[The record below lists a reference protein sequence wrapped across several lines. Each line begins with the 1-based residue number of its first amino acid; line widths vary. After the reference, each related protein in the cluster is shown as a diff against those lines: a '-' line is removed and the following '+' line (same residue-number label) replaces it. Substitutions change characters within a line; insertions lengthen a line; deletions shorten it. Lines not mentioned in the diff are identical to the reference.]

1 MLKNLTIKSKIL
13 FITLFGLL
21 LLSSVLGYVSVSK
34 AKESLIKKS
43 YDMLTS
49 TRDNKAKQVK
59 NYLEQR
65 IKDIKVLSKSSNADE
80 LLYDLGNLYDDLDLE
95 EDEIFDVSIVSIKDA
110 TTPHENFFQNFAKE
124 YGYNDIY
131 LINAESGHVLYT
143 SSKLKDYGS
152 NLKFGNLKSSPLAQ
166 VWKKTLESKEAT
178 FIDMT
183 KYSINDN
190 KPTMFLGA
198 PVFQDEEIKGVI
210 VFQIST
216 KDINDIMS
224 FRKGYTK
231 SQEDYLVGQDYLMR
245 SNSYLDPKNHS
256 LNASFSNKEKGKVD
270 GIVYGGT
277 SRKIRN
283 YLQISNKLFV
293 SHSSK
298 SENKIGYF
306 KTELIKPISPLYFN
320 DKERTSA
327 LISICSLLNTLL
339 PEAQQNKKIYN
350 SFEKLINSINLENW
364 IFIYIFFE
372 LNLIKDLGY
381 DTNLEQYSP
390 NESTSNDISKIK
402 IDGYIY
408 EVPNFLIFKK
418 IPVKFDNTLIR
429 KSLYFT
435 RNVLQNKFFI
445 PNNLLFPKSRVVL
458 ENYFN

>member
-1 MLKNLTIKSKIL
+1 MIWEDECY
-13 FITLFGLL
+13 
-21 LLSSVLGYVSVSK
+21 LLSK
-34 AKESLIKKS
+34 RKFRE
-43 YDMLTS
+43 
-49 TRDNKAKQVK
+49 
-59 NYLEQR
+59 
-65 IKDIKVLSKSSNADE
+65 NA
-80 LLYDLGNLYDDLDLE
+80 NIIN
-95 EDEIFDVSIVSIKDA
+95 IF
-110 TTPHENFFQNFAKE
+110 T
-124 YGYNDIY
+124 
-131 LINAESGHVLYT
+131 
-143 SSKLKDYGS
+143 
-152 NLKFGNLKSSPLAQ
+152 
-166 VWKKTLESKEAT
+166 
-178 FIDMT
+178 
-183 KYSINDN
+183 
-190 KPTMFLGA
+190 
-198 PVFQDEEIKGVI
+198 
-210 VFQIST
+210 
-216 KDINDIMS
+216 
-224 FRKGYTK
+224 
-231 SQEDYLVGQDYLMR
+231 
-245 SNSYLDPKNHS
+245 
-256 LNASFSNKEKGKVD
+256 KEKGKVD

-381 DTNLEQYSP
+381 DTNLEQHSST
-390 NESTSNDISKIK
+390 ESIKNDILKIK

-418 IPVKFDNTLIR
+418 IPVEFNNTLIR

>member
-1 MLKNLTIKSKIL
+1 MIWEDECY
-13 FITLFGLL
+13 
-21 LLSSVLGYVSVSK
+21 LLSK
-34 AKESLIKKS
+34 RKFRE
-43 YDMLTS
+43 
-49 TRDNKAKQVK
+49 
-59 NYLEQR
+59 
-65 IKDIKVLSKSSNADE
+65 NA
-80 LLYDLGNLYDDLDLE
+80 NIIN
-95 EDEIFDVSIVSIKDA
+95 IF
-110 TTPHENFFQNFAKE
+110 T
-124 YGYNDIY
+124 
-131 LINAESGHVLYT
+131 
-143 SSKLKDYGS
+143 
-152 NLKFGNLKSSPLAQ
+152 
-166 VWKKTLESKEAT
+166 
-178 FIDMT
+178 
-183 KYSINDN
+183 
-190 KPTMFLGA
+190 
-198 PVFQDEEIKGVI
+198 
-210 VFQIST
+210 
-216 KDINDIMS
+216 
-224 FRKGYTK
+224 
-231 SQEDYLVGQDYLMR
+231 
-245 SNSYLDPKNHS
+245 
-256 LNASFSNKEKGKVD
+256 KEKGKVD

-339 PEAQQNKKIYN
+339 PESQQNKKIYN

-381 DTNLEQYSP
+381 DTNLEQYSS

-418 IPVKFDNTLIR
+418 IPVEFNNTLIR